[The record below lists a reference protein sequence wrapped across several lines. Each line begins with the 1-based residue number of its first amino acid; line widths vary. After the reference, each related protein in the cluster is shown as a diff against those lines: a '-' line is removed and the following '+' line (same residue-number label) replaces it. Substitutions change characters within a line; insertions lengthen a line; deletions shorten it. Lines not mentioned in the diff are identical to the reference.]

1 MHRAP
6 IEPARSA
13 RRDARPRTGMS
24 RWRSLLARRR
34 MRRKSSAFLR
44 GRKWPSASGQAT
56 CSHIHSLIGP
66 YLPPCDVSE
75 EGHASTA
82 PARTPNAQGPRRLPH
97 HIAAGARS
105 SSAPTSGSCARVS
118 PDLTSWPAQVV
129 RAPELEPIFR
139 GARHSL
145 LQNRPILTWG
155 GQGHLA
161 PLALL

>member
-13 RRDARPRTGMS
+13 RREVRPRIGWS
-24 RWRSLLARRR
+24 HCWQPLARRGAR
-34 MRRKSSAFLR
+34 SKRSAFLR
-44 GRKWPSASGQAT
+44 GRKWPSAWGQST
-56 CSHIHSLIGP
+56 TIHIHSLIGP
-66 YLPPCDVSE
+66 DRPHCDVSA